1 MNCLP
6 TDARTLCEIDTAHGW
21 SKGNAFRLFKRLAES
36 AREGQDY
43 WVFPP
48 HSSEFTALRA
58 RLYPRQPARHPAEP
72 DPGRPTFGVGL
83 NGDKR
88 DRRSG
93 AEQGL
98 QARLIGGESAD
109 AVSQAVRRHRI
120 VIEQVTECGFA
131 DPYRQ

>member
-1 MNCLP
+1 MYCLP

-58 RLYPRQPARHPAEP
+58 RLYPGSQRAILLSRTLA
-72 DPGRPTFGVGL
+72 
-83 NGDKR
+83 
-88 DRRSG
+88 DR
-93 AEQGL
+93 L
-98 QARLIGGESAD
+98 SASD
-109 AVSQAVRRHRI
+109 
-120 VIEQVTECGFA
+120 
-131 DPYRQ
+131 